1 MATVHNKAK
10 KDQIARTVLMPGDPL
25 RSRYVAENFLT
36 DPVLVND
43 VRGVQ
48 GYTGSYKGVP
58 VTARA
63 SGMGMPS
70 IGIYSWE
77 LFNQYYVDN
86 IIRIGTTGA
95 LQDDMKL
102 RDVVLGQGAC
112 TDSNYTRR
120 FGVTGSYA
128 PLADYALLRT
138 AEDCA
143 VEMGLN
149 VRIGNIL
156 SSDMFYYPAGADETE
171 AWKKLGVL
179 GIEMEAAALYT
190 NAAYFRKRAL
200 CIATVTD
207 HMFRPDY
214 LSAKERQTSMDQM
227 ILLALE
233 TAVAMETRR
242 EK

>member
-10 KDQIARTVLMPGDPL
+10 RDQIAKTVLMPGDPL
-25 RSRYVAENFLT
+25 RAKYVADNFLT
-36 DPVLVND
+36 DAVLVND

-48 GYTGSYKGVP
+48 GHTGTYQGVP
-58 VTARA
+58 VTVMA

-77 LFNQYYVDN
+77 LYSQYYVDN

-95 LQDDMKL
+95 LQDDLKL
-102 RDVVLGQGAC
+102 RDVILGQAAC

-120 FGVTGSYA
+120 FGVSGSYA
-128 PLADYALLRT
+128 PIADYKLLRT
-138 AEDCA
+138 AEECA
-143 VEMGLN
+143 REMGLN

-156 SSDMFYYPAGADETE
+156 SSDMFYYPDGANETD
-171 AWKKLGVL
+171 AWKKLGVMC
-179 GIEMEAAALYT
+179 IEMEAAALYT

-200 CIATVTD
+200 GIGTVTD
-207 HMFRPDY
+207 HLFRPDY
-214 LSAKERQTSMDQM
+214 MSAKERQTSLDDM
-227 ILLALE
+227 ITLALN
-233 TAVAMETRR
+233 TAVKMS